1 MKKCENCK
9 HGEDYGE
16 SVKWIKCE
24 RKKKAKYVEKEYVC
38 KHYELEKEFGSNL
51 AVMWQF

>member
-24 RKKKAKYVEKEYVC
+24 RKKKAKYVEKEYIC
-38 KHYELEKEFGSNL
+38 KYFQPDDTNVILL
-51 AVMWQF
+51 RVLDMV